1 MRLTI
6 EDFDFV
12 MQFTTPEAGWDDVS
26 DDFTRDA
33 DKEAAVLAVL
43 TDPQTICLAPDQNSF
58 WVFQQRT
65 MILYEAHVQVLPTG
79 RGKAAFR
86 AGVQA
91 ITWMF
96 ENTLCQKIFG
106 FTPADNKKAVL
117 FTRKVGF
124 RAEGVCTRSRM
135 YRGMLHD
142 QIISGLSK
150 AEWTH
155 KEKKRCHGLRQQ

>member
-43 TDPQTICLAPDQNSF
+43 TDPHTICLAPDQNSF

-65 MILYEAHVQVLPTG
+65 TIMYEGHVQLLPPG
-79 RGKAAFR
+79 RGKTGFQ
-86 AGVQA
+86 AGKAA

-96 ENTLCQKIFG
+96 KNTSCQKIIG

-117 FTRKVGF
+117 FALKMGF
-124 RAEGVCTRSRM
+124 KIEGRCTRSRM
-135 YRGMLHD
+135 YNGVLHD
-142 QIISGLSK
+142 QIITGLSK
-150 AEWTH
+150 SGWMH
-155 KEKKRCHGLRQQ
+155 KENKRCHGLRQQ